1 MKLLVADDHELISGG
16 VISFYNKHYP
26 EIYVVSAKNKS
37 ELIYQLNETNFSVI
51 LQDLQFGKEDARK
64 ILSLIKSIRPE
75 IKAIILSSH
84 IDPFSIKSAIA
95 SGYDGYI
102 SKSAPIAE
110 LPVALQEVLNGKTY
124 FSSDVQERFTEA
136 AIKGEFSSELI
147 QLTERE
153 KEVLMGI
160 QNELSTKEIAL
171 QLHLSE
177 KTIEAYRSNLF
188 VKFGVKNVAGLV
200 KQAILNGYI
209 H

>member
-16 VISFYNKHYP
+16 VISFYTKHFP
-26 EIYVVSAKNKS
+26 DTYVVSAKNKS

-64 ILSLIKSIRPE
+64 LLSLIKSIRPE

-84 IDPFSIKSAIA
+84 IDPFSIKSAIS

-102 SKSAPIAE
+102 SKAAPISE
-110 LPVALQEVLNGKTY
+110 LPVALTEVLNGNTY
-124 FSSDVQERFTEA
+124 FSTDVKERFTEA
-136 AIKGEFSSELI
+136 VIKGEFTSDLI
-147 QLTERE
+147 QLTDRE

-200 KQAILNGYI
+200 KQAILNGFI